1 MDNLENYENTL
12 NKINT
17 IVNKK
22 NLNSFFDAIELE
34 EILDKITNKKNEIK
48 NNLRLRMKNL
58 FKFIKIYLNLLKFF

>member
-1 MDNLENYENTL
+1 LDNLENYENTL

-58 FKFIKIYLNLLKFF
+58 FKFI